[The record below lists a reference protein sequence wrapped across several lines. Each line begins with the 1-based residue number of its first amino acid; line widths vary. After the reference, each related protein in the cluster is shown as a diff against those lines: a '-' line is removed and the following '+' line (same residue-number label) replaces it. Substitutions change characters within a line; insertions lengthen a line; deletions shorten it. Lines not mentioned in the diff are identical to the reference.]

1 MRAHERHSS
10 HCRIC
15 PDSCPSRPRSATV
28 PIASLAPNPAYPESL
43 RAEIDAYLE
52 SLRFSSEAAS
62 AGLEEAMRYSL
73 LAGGKRI
80 RPVLALA
87 TAEAIGR
94 EPSSVLPLAAAL
106 ELIHT
111 YSLIHD
117 DLPAMDDDDLRRGR
131 PTCHRVFGEDVAILA
146 GDGLYA
152 EAFRLLLS
160 EQPGEAADVLA
171 AAAALASATGVGGMV
186 GGQYVDVAN
195 TAPPGADGLRR
206 LHELKTGRLIAASIE
221 CVLLITGAHKPDTI
235 SLFRTFADELGVL
248 FQIVDDILDVTG
260 SQQALGKR
268 QGSDER
274 LGKRTY
280 VTEFGL
286 DGARRLAIESHQ
298 RARAALAGAA
308 PVGAVQLEQ
317 ITDFIATRTY

>member
-1 MRAHERHSS
+1 MGTGGY
-10 HCRIC
+10 
-15 PDSCPSRPRSATV
+15 PDD
-28 PIASLAPNPAYPESL
+28 L
-43 RAEIDAYLE
+43 RALVEDYLE
-52 SLRFSSEAAS
+52 RLRFAEEPAT

-87 TAEAIGR
+87 TAKAIGR
-94 EPSSVLPLAAAL
+94 APASVLPFAAAV

-131 PTCHRVFGEDVAILA
+131 PTSHRVYGEDVAILA

-152 EAFRLLLS
+152 EAFRHVLTVQ
-160 EQPGEAADVLA
+160 EGEPAHVLA
-171 AAAALASATGVGGMV
+171 AMAELAAATGVNGMV
-186 GGQYVDVAN
+186 GGQYVDVA
-195 TAPPGADGLRR
+195 GEIEDLRR
-206 LHELKTGRLIAASIE
+206 LHELKTGRLIGASVE
-221 CVLLITGAHKPDTI
+221 GVLLLSGRDPAP
-235 SLFRTFADELGVL
+235 FRPYAAELGVL

-260 SQQALGKR
+260 TDADLGKR
-268 QGSDER
+268 HGADER

-286 DGARRLAIESHQ
+286 EGARTMARTSHEK
-298 RARAALAGAA
+298 ARSALAAAAPHGAA
-308 PVGAVQLEQ
+308 ELEQ
-317 ITDFIATRTY
+317 ITDFIATRTS